1 MTVNK
6 VVGFCVNRMF
16 IVVEWIVV
24 TVTMYE
30 MFFVCV
36 INLSVDIIL

>member
-1 MTVNK
+1 M
-6 VVGFCVNRMF
+6 
-16 IVVEWIVV
+16 V

-36 INLSVDIIL
+36 INLSVILYFDREGVLRAGC